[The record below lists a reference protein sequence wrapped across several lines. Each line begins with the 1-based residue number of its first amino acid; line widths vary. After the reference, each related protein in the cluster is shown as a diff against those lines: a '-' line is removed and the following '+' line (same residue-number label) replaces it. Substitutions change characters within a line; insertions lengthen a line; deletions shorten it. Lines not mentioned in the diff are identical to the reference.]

1 MVEKYKG
8 NIVKYA
14 LPQLSL
20 SRPDMLVS
28 MQAGEPKLKN
38 RAWWEAYRLRA
49 SLPELKTQHCPF
61 PAGDLGHLSEPFPP
75 STEHDVIMVPTLH
88 QGQG

>member
-38 RAWWEAYRLRA
+38 RAWWEEYRLRA

-61 PAGDLGHLSEPFPP
+61 PAGDLGLLSEPFPP
-75 STEHDVIMVPTLH
+75 STEHDVIIAPTLH